1 MVTFAQSPPNSHL
14 QQTLPTS
21 KITLR
26 APISPPY
33 ETPPDKSPPDDHR
46 TTTRRSFCSHYRTNP
61 LKIFDFIKC
70 SSPRSFLD
78 FNFWFR
84 AVNWGVIQ
92 ITKMECLKVV
102 YFGF

>member
-1 MVTFAQSPPNSHL
+1 MAKVLSEKAGFFPLSPWSLLPNLPPNSHL

-46 TTTRRSFCSHYRTNP
+46 TTTRRSFCSHHRTNP
-61 LKIFDFIKC
+61 LKSC
-70 SSPRSFLD
+70 
-78 FNFWFR
+78 
-84 AVNWGVIQ
+84 
-92 ITKMECLKVV
+92 
-102 YFGF
+102 